1 MYWNIVKTKNSALS
15 LNLFLTLAHTS
26 QFFQI
31 VLRQVLQIYHKLYDG
46 KNNREDTFTNLKA
59 TQLCVPNSQSALGP
73 SGNSSQ
79 DLSFREEVCAQ
90 QQVGKYQV
98 SYLTNKEVKS
108 MLMFSYSLPRS
119 YQNNLKKLSYQKIRS
134 SNLVIQRN
142 NRQWRP
148 LLRSVLYR
156 MCHLPHKSV
165 IHINRRW
172 FNELC

>member
-31 VLRQVLQIYHKLYDG
+31 LLRQVLQIYHKLYDG

-59 TQLCVPNSQSALGP
+59 TQLCVPSSQSALGP

-90 QQVGKYQV
+90 SSSIISNKQGSKIYVDVFILITTLVLEQFKEIVILENKIIQSRHTKEQSAMETIAAVCPV
-98 SYLTNKEVKS
+98 SDVS
-108 MLMFSYSLPRS
+108 PASQIGYSHKPP
-119 YQNNLKKLSYQKIRS
+119 
-134 SNLVIQRN
+134 LV
-142 NRQWRP
+142 
-148 LLRSVLYR
+148 
-156 MCHLPHKSV
+156 
-165 IHINRRW
+165 
-172 FNELC
+172 